1 MPSFGFPAGGMGL
14 IKNAQSNILKT
25 MAKFYSIGHSNL
37 RLETFCAM
45 LKETGIELLADV
57 RAFPKSRSNPAY
69 NVESFPFHLSRI
81 GIDYQHM
88 RSLGGR
94 RSKQPGIEEHLNAG
108 WRVRAFHNY
117 ADYALGDE
125 FEAAFGQLIQFG
137 GDRRL
142 AIMCS
147 EAVWW
152 RCHRRIIV
160 DYLLAK
166 GLTADHI
173 MPAGRLVTATM
184 TPGAS
189 ITSQGKVLYPAAT

>member
-1 MPSFGFPAGGMGL
+1 L
-14 IKNAQSNILKT
+14 T

-37 RLETFCAM
+37 SVEAFCAM
-45 LKETGIELLADV
+45 LKEAGIELLIDV
-57 RAFPKSRSNPAY
+57 RAFPRSRSNPVY
-69 NVESFPFHLSRI
+69 NIESFPFDLSHV
-81 GIDYQHM
+81 GIDYQHA

-94 RSKQPGIEEHLNAG
+94 RSKQKNIEEHMNAG

-117 ADYALGDE
+117 ADYALGEE
-125 FEAAFGQLIQFG
+125 FAVAFAKLVQSGR
-137 GDRRL
+137 DRRV

-160 DYLLAK
+160 DYLLAND
-166 GLTADHI
+166 LPADHI
-173 MPAGRLVTATM
+173 MPSGQTVAATL

-189 ITSQGKVLYPAAT
+189 ITFVGKVVYPAVP